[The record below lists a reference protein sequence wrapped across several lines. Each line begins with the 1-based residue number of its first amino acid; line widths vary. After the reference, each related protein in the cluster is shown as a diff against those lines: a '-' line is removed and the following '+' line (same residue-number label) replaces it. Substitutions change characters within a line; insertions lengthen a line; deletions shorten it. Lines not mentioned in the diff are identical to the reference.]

1 MKGAKRTK
9 AISKSKNINHKVNN
23 NKAVSDNNIY
33 SLLKVVEQSKAI
45 SKNVTH
51 KVKNKIPLLSV
62 EQAVLDFVAYS
73 RGIPGEFPGNG
84 GFPPNFLGNV
94 LPKWFL

>member
-1 MKGAKRTK
+1 M
-9 AISKSKNINHKVNN
+9 NN

-62 EQAVLDFVAYS
+62 EQAVLDH
-73 RGIPGEFPGNG
+73 RQIGK
-84 GFPPNFLGNV
+84 NV
-94 LPKWFL
+94 THKVKN